1 MAEILYAHF
10 VEGKVNSGRQAF
22 EKRKIGEIGNRF
34 QFFYKGVLEVAEKQV
49 GPHPDNSSDAIACAA
64 WRIYLM
70 GLEDGQRQTHGG
82 LFDFGVLV

>member
-10 VEGKVNSGRQAF
+10 VEGKVNSNRQVF
-22 EKRKIGEIGNRF
+22 EKKKISNIRDTFQLFYDCTIEIAD
-34 QFFYKGVLEVAEKQV
+34 KKV

-70 GLEDGQRQTHGG
+70 GFEDGQGITH
-82 LFDFGVLV
+82 